1 MADTIAPT
9 AGEQQSRGEGHD
21 LQVSEARR
29 VHQREWFDGLHEE
42 ATGKGRPFAVIG
54 ANVPHELFLALDI
67 PCMTNVWYSAIVG
80 AKRLGGYYSKVLE
93 DHGYHGDLGTYGA
106 FPLAVAL
113 DESETEK
120 PWGGFPDP
128 AIVVTSPA
136 EPSSG
141 LLADYF
147 HVPHF
152 TIERP
157 IVRAPQ
163 VNNWEI
169 RWNWEDAEETYRL
182 DVMVAQYQRL
192 IAKLEKLSGNRLDL
206 DRLREILD
214 IANRHEEYIDEVREM
229 LFSAPKLPVRLAESI
244 SFIQGIQWH
253 RGTEWALDQARAF
266 RDEVRARVDNEQW
279 VCPNEKYRLMYIGV
293 GLWQQ
298 MNFFTK
304 FEESHGVVFVRSN
317 YLSMACD
324 AYLRYGLRDPIRTL
338 AGRYATFND
347 RLHLPPWAGAWAA
360 WEGAR
365 LGVSGALQIE
375 SGRGLK
381 FVSRALETAG
391 LPVLDLPTD
400 PIDSRSWDDAKMQ
413 ALMEDFIENRL
424 VARQ

>member
-1 MADTIAPT
+1 
-9 AGEQQSRGEGHD
+9 
-21 LQVSEARR
+21 
-29 VHQREWFDGLHEE
+29 
-42 ATGKGRPFAVIG
+42 
-54 ANVPHELFLALDI
+54 
-67 PCMTNVWYSAIVG
+67 
-80 AKRLGGYYSKVLE
+80 
-93 DHGYHGDLGTYGA
+93 
-106 FPLAVAL
+106 
-113 DESETEK
+113 
-120 PWGGFPDP
+120 
-128 AIVVTSPA
+128 
-136 EPSSG
+136 
-141 LLADYF
+141 
-147 HVPHF
+147 
-152 TIERP
+152 
-157 IVRAPQ
+157 
-163 VNNWEI
+163 VNNWEN
-169 RWNWEDAEETYRL
+169 RWNWEDAEESYRL

-192 IAKLEKLSGNRLDL
+192 IAKLEELSGNRLDL

-381 FVSRALETAG
+381 FISRALETAG